1 MGYLS
6 VMILCGFSCTP
17 KFQPRSLWMGGEMRE
32 RPWSKALPGCTY
44 VKLAGAH
51 LELVALAVPKTD
63 TPRLRG
69 SEMVHGRCEIE
80 SNVIFS

>member
-1 MGYLS
+1 M
-6 VMILCGFSCTP
+6 
-17 KFQPRSLWMGGEMRE
+17 
-32 RPWSKALPGCTY
+32 
-44 VKLAGAH
+44 KLAGAH